1 MPVHVFSAGPTC
13 SLRKALL
20 VWLLP
25 VFLLVGAGSAGLSYW
40 TYNRMVSTFMDNQ
53 MTVLAES
60 LAAQDEPLAL
70 QMPSEERVREWGTYV
85 VQVYSPSGGLQASS
99 WPQLSVGLQ
108 EVAGFAD
115 VQAVGSSWRVY
126 TAPPG
131 NSKTGQRVQVVQSG
145 EFRSHLA
152 ASRAWGS
159 VTPLLILLPLSAF
172 ILWCVAAVAS
182 RELKDLTSQVAA
194 QDENS
199 IKELSLTRVPAEIAP
214 LVVAFNSLLTRLRD
228 AFTNQRHFVQDA
240 AHELR
245 TPMAAISLQLE
256 NMRGDAPC
264 QASTERFGQ
273 LEAGVQRAQRLVDQ
287 MLKLSRQQALATDT
301 QSVAANLPDVTAADV
316 NVNDLVH
323 QSISGL
329 IVLADQRNIDLGVCE
344 ALAPQGTATQRATV
358 RCPPADLR
366 SALDNLIDNAL
377 RYTPAG
383 GVVDVQ
389 VKNEAGRVA
398 IEVTDTGPGI
408 PPHLM
413 DRVFDRFFRVPGG
426 DQTGGAQNSNSIGSG
441 LGLAIAQAAAQ
452 RCGMRIALRNRSDRP
467 GLVARLEAQA
477 V

>member
-1 MPVHVFSAGPTC
+1 MSFHVFSAGPTC
-13 SLRKALL
+13 SLRRAMM

-25 VFLLVGAGSAGLSYW
+25 VFVLVGAGSAGLSYW
-40 TYNRMVSTFMDNQ
+40 GYNRMVSTFMDSQ

-60 LAAQDEPLAL
+60 LALQDEPLAL

-85 VQVYSPSGGLQASS
+85 VQVYSSTGGLQASS

-108 EVAGFAD
+108 NSAGFAN
-115 VQAVGSSWRVY
+115 VQAGDATWRVY

-131 NSKTGQRVQVVQSG
+131 NGKTGQRVQVVQSG

-152 ASRAWGS
+152 ASRAWGAIAP
-159 VTPLLILLPLSAF
+159 VLILLPLSAF

-182 RELKDLTSQVAA
+182 RELKDLANQVAA

-199 IKELSLTRVPAEIAP
+199 IKELSLSRVPGEIAP
-214 LVVAFNSLLTRLRD
+214 LVESFNSLLTRLRD
-228 AFTNQRHFVQDA
+228 AFTNQRRFVQDA

-256 NMRGDAPC
+256 NMRGDAACP
-264 QASTERFGQ
+264 ASSERFGQ

-287 MLKLSRQQALATDT
+287 MLKLSRQQALATDAHST
-301 QSVAANLPDVTAADV
+301 AANLPEASASDV
-316 NVNDLVH
+316 NVNELLRT
-323 QSISGL
+323 SISGL
-329 IVLADQRNIDLGVCE
+329 IVLADQRNIDLGLCE
-344 ALAPQGTATQRATV
+344 PPTPAQRVASSATL

-377 RYTPAG
+377 RYTPEG

-389 VKNEAGRVA
+389 VKEDAGRLA

-408 PPHLM
+408 PPHLI
-413 DRVFDRFFRVPGG
+413 DRVFDRFFRVPGSEVG
-426 DQTGGAQNSNSIGSG
+426 GSG

-452 RCGMRIALRNRSDRP
+452 RCGMRIALRNRDDRS
-467 GLVARLEAQA
+467 GLVARLEAQGA
-477 V
+477 

>member
-1 MPVHVFSAGPTC
+1 MALHVFSAGPTC
-13 SLRKALL
+13 SLRRALL

-25 VFLLVGAGSAGLSYW
+25 VFVLVGAGSAGLSYW

-53 MTVLAES
+53 MAVLAES

-85 VQVYSPSGGLQASS
+85 VQVYSASGGLQASS

-108 EVAGFAD
+108 AAAGFANVRTAD
-115 VQAVGSSWRVY
+115 STWRVY

-131 NSKTGQRVQVVQSG
+131 NAKTDGKTGSRVQVVQSG

-152 ASRAWGS
+152 ASRAWGAIAP
-159 VTPLLILLPLSAF
+159 VLILLPLSGF

-182 RELKDLTSQVAA
+182 RELKDLASQVAA

-199 IKELSLTRVPAEIAP
+199 IKELSLSRVPGEIAP
-214 LVVAFNSLLTRLRD
+214 LVESFNSLLARLRD
-228 AFTNQRHFVQDA
+228 AFTNQRRFVQDA

-256 NMRGDAPC
+256 NMRGDAACP
-264 QASTERFGQ
+264 ASTERFGQ

-287 MLKLSRQQALATDT
+287 MLKLSRQQALATDAH
-301 QSVAANLPDVTAADV
+301 SAAANVPESTTSDV
-316 NVNDLVH
+316 NVNELLRT
-323 QSISGL
+323 SISGL
-329 IVLADQRNIDLGVCE
+329 IVLADQRNIDLGLCE
-344 ALAPQGTATQRATV
+344 PPGAAQRVAPNATV

-389 VKNEAGRVA
+389 VKEDKGRLA

-408 PPHLM
+408 PPHLI
-413 DRVFDRFFRVPGG
+413 DRVFDRFFRVPGSEVG
-426 DQTGGAQNSNSIGSG
+426 GSG

-452 RCGMRIALRNRSDRP
+452 RCGMRIALRNRDDRS
-467 GLVARLEAQA
+467 GLVARLEAQG